1 MSETEVS
8 LYDYN
13 VLRTL
18 ILPAICLVSI
28 VYVNYQE
35 SLPNQALKII
45 LKHQEASFITK
56 LFLNTS

>member
-18 ILPAICLVSI
+18 ILPAICFVSI

-35 SLPNQALKII
+35 GLPNQALKII